1 MQKFHW
7 LLRCMLLLLFLLL
20 LTPAL
25 ALAEQGSWGQINQE
39 QNRPEGWRQVV
50 ENSAFPLGEAT
61 ALGTEPNGASLSSVA
76 FGTYPR
82 LDGSTVCVPMAMEFA
97 RQHLGLSDADAAG
110 FVFFSTTHSAYEN
123 LIGKKAGGVMTIAS
137 RGAVMDEV
145 HPVDLILV
153 TGPSPEERA
162 LAEAAGV
169 TLVCEPVCLDAF
181 VFITHVDNPV
191 TSLTLAQIR
200 DIYAGRITN
209 WKEVGGEDKD
219 ILPYQREP
227 NSGSQTAMEALVMQG
242 EPISAAPENMVD
254 EGMGRLVSRVGEY
267 RNDAASLGYTYQYYL
282 DALYA
287 DARVK
292 TLAIEGV
299 PPTPKN
305 LQSGAYPLTTNYYAV
320 LRGGE
325 EGTPAGRFQAWLLT
339 DEGQACIA
347 QAGYVPLRAQ

>member
-1 MQKFHW
+1 MKKTHC
-7 LLRCMLLLLFLLL
+7 LHRCMLSALFLLL

-25 ALAEQGSWGQINQE
+25 ALAQQGSWDQINQE
-39 QNRPEGWRQVV
+39 QNRPEGWQQIV

-61 ALGTEPNGASLSSVA
+61 ALETQPNGASLWNVA
-76 FGTYPR
+76 FGAYPR

-110 FVFFSTTHSAYEN
+110 FVFFSTTHGAYEN
-123 LIGKKAGGVMTIAS
+123 LIGKSPGGLMTIAS
-137 RGAVMDEV
+137 RGAVMDEAQ
-145 HPVDLILV
+145 PINLV
-153 TGPSPEERA
+153 LATGPSSEEKA

-169 TLVCEPVCLDAF
+169 TFVCEPVCLDAF

-200 DIYAGRITN
+200 DIYTGRITN
-209 WKEVGGEDKD
+209 WKEVGGEDKA
-219 ILPYQREP
+219 IMPYQREP
-227 NSGSQTAMEALVMQG
+227 NSGSQTAMKALVMQG
-242 EPISAAPENMVD
+242 EEISAAPENMVD

-267 RNDAASLGYTYQYYL
+267 RNDAVSLGYTYQYYL

-287 DARVK
+287 DAQVK

-299 PPTPKN
+299 PPTPGN